1 MLPRRSLTASHVRLL
16 PLLPCSRKVPFCP
29 PGVSCNSGV
38 STIIMVS
45 PCPREPTGAD
55 TRAKDGLGS
64 AAGWGANRGAERGV
78 VCGMEREMKER
89 VLTRSKIKW
98 QPYAAATPDGRLD
111 LPGTLLLAHNVYSP
125 QLRNHRSIVVY
136 LPQRYWQEPL
146 RRYPVVYMQDGQNL
160 FDPATSYAGVTW
172 SAGVAA
178 ESLADIGR
186 EPIIVGIYHG
196 GRRRIREYNPFSQWR
211 NGRGAAYARFVAE
224 TVKPAVDISFRTLPG
239 RADTAILGSSMGGL
253 ISLYTTYMRG
263 DLFGCCGAMSPSL
276 WVAGGA
282 ILKMAPPPSSAGAR
296 FYVDNGDQEPSA
308 QRLALHLEQ
317 AGYQPGRAL
326 CYVVGAGEGH
336 TEAAWARRLPGALRY
351 LLG

>member
-1 MLPRRSLTASHVRLL
+1 MASQL
-16 PLLPCSRKVPFCP
+16 
-29 PGVSCNSGV
+29 
-38 STIIMVS
+38 
-45 PCPREPTGAD
+45 
-55 TRAKDGLGS
+55 
-64 AAGWGANRGAERGV
+64 
-78 VCGMEREMKER
+78 
-89 VLTRSKIKW
+89 W
-98 QPYAAATPDGRLD
+98 QPYPAREIVYTPTIG
-111 LPGTLLLAHNVYSP
+111 GTLLIQPDVYSP
-125 QLRNHRSIVVY
+125 QLDNERDVLVY
-136 LPQRYWQEPL
+136 LPPSYGFSDRH
-146 RRYPVVYMQDGQNL
+146 YPVIYMQDGQNL

-186 EPIIVGIYHG
+186 EPIIVGINHG

-239 RADTAILGSSMGGL
+239 RADAAILGSSMGGL

-336 TEAAWARRLPGALRY
+336 TEAEWARRLPGALRY